1 MLQSRLSYWW
11 LINDRNY
18 ARVTS
23 LKKELKLKFNSGQLI
38 PVYLPFTSLG
48 VNLLASL
55 FMFRHWSPVPSRSN
69 CQIVNATRISTKT
82 QLINNP
88 NMVPRASPSL
98 PLPAPPSDLPSYSDK
113 KEIFSLIALCL
124 WKDPAMEA
132 KFAWSCFVILTI
144 ILDTKAILFLNKTFF
159 R

>member
-1 MLQSRLSYWW
+1 MTDQWQ
-11 LINDRNY
+11 
-18 ARVTS
+18 
-23 LKKELKLKFNSGQLI
+23 KLRKSHVPEKRTEIEIQFWATYSCLFA
-38 PVYLPFTSLG
+38 LASLG

-98 PLPAPPSDLPSYSDK
+98 PLPTPPSDLPSYSDK